1 MVAYFE
7 DNELNLVT
15 VNGNSETIYFVRQ
28 EDGGLIGINK
38 AVASS
43 MEIWISERQVEDI
56 YYFDSPDAQ
65 LYPEAELPPDQYFL
79 RDFRWQNNNRPKG
92 RYDIFKWPDDAPALR

>member
-7 DNELNLVT
+7 KNELHWGT

-43 MEIWISERQVEDI
+43 MEIWITDRQVEDI

-65 LYPEAELPPDQYFL
+65 LYPRDELPSDQYFL
-79 RDFRWQNNNRPKG
+79 RDFRWRSSDRPAS
-92 RYDIFKWPDDAPALR
+92 RYDIFEWPEDAPALR